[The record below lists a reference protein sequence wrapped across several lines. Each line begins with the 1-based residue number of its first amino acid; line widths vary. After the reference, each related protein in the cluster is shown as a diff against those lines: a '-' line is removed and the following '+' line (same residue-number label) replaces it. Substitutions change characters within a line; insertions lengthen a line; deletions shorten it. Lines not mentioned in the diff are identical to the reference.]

1 MKELCDVI
9 GVLPLWQSILFN
21 FSVATPFQ
29 FDPQKEESDA
39 GSCYNCDLS
48 VVIDKPSEDIL
59 QQFAHKISCSVYLKD
74 TDGGSILLGDD
85 NLPAMVSIEPTLNKA
100 RLNISCKMLQS
111 PFR

>member
-9 GVLPLWQSILFN
+9 GVLPLGQHYLLS
-21 FSVATPFQ
+21 FSVASPFE

-39 GSCYNCDLS
+39 GTCYNCNLS
-48 VVIDKPSEDIL
+48 VVIDKPSEDIF
-59 QQFAHKISCSVYLKD
+59 QHFAHKVSCIVSLKD
-74 TDGGSILLGDD
+74 TDEGFYTLGDE

-100 RLNISCKMLQS
+100 RLTIECKMLRS